1 MNHRRIFAA
10 LVGAGSNSPLIRN
23 SISSTEGILDKFR
36 SAFAAA
42 RHTLALIG
50 LAALAA
56 LALVFFRPYLLDEI
70 KELSPFAS
78 TSLDQERPR
87 KSPSPS
93 CSNCHN
99 PNMPGSLR
107 WNKAPA

>member
-10 LVGAGSNSPLIRN
+10 LVGAGSNSPLVRN

-56 LALVFFRPYLLDEI
+56 LALVFFRPSLLDEI
-70 KELSPFAS
+70 KELSPFAP
-78 TSLDQERPR
+78 TAYQRAAEEMAFAELPETPQP
-87 KSPSPS
+87 KYW
-93 CSNCHN
+93 HF
-99 PNMPGSLR
+99 
-107 WNKAPA
+107 

>member
-10 LVGAGSNSPLIRN
+10 LVGAGSNSPLVRN

-50 LAALAA
+50 LAA
-56 LALVFFRPYLLDEI
+56 
-70 KELSPFAS
+70 
-78 TSLDQERPR
+78 
-87 KSPSPS
+87 
-93 CSNCHN
+93 
-99 PNMPGSLR
+99 
-107 WNKAPA
+107 